1 MIGILF
7 SYIEEK
13 YMIIGNFGKGLDRQM
28 GNNTELGLLENDV
41 IFSFFRLFASPFGKV
56 RREHERRI

>member
-1 MIGILF
+1 MIEILF

-28 GNNTELGLLENDV
+28 GNNTELELLENDV
-41 IFSFFRLFASPFGKV
+41 TFFLLSSFCFAVWKGGK
-56 RREHERRI
+56 RT